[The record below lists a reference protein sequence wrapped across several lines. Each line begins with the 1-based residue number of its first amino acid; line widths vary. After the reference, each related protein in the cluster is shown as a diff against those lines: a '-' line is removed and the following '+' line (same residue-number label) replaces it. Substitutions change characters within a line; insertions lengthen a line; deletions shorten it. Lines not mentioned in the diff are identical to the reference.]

1 MNIDNRTSVV
11 INLAARY
18 AAAFGYAKIEQ
29 YVSNAVVTNE
39 DNRYHIQYFD
49 DFDPDV
55 EKIRIEHS
63 SLKMEFGS
71 MMLVNENGEIK
82 ESSVF
87 APPLMMDFRR
97 SKDIV
102 ETETNGDD
110 NIIIERWATKPWEI
124 SMKGILIDVQNRHY
138 PSDQIRRLHQLFKIN
153 DVLEVYGV
161 QFEEKDIDAIYLK
174 DISITPV
181 EGFSDTVQFS
191 ITASSIKSVSWE
203 LLKPNE
209 L

>member
-18 AAAFGYAKIEQ
+18 AAAFGLAKLDQ
-29 YVSNAVVTNE
+29 YVSNTVVTNE
-39 DNRYHIQYFD
+39 DNRYDIQYFE
-49 DFDPDV
+49 DFDPET
-55 EKIRIEHS
+55 EKIRLEHS
-63 SLKMEFGS
+63 SLKVEFGS
-71 MMLVNENGEIK
+71 MMQFSENGKMK

-97 SKDIV
+97 SKEIIA
-102 ETETNGDD
+102 TETNGDD
-110 NIIIERWATKPWEI
+110 NVVIERWNTQPWEI

-138 PSDQIRRLHQLFKIN
+138 PSDQIRKLHQLFKIN

-174 DISITPV
+174 DISITPL

-191 ITASSIKSVSWE
+191 FTASSIKSVSWN
-203 LLKPNE
+203 LLKPHE
-209 L
+209 

>member
-1 MNIDNRTSVV
+1 MNIEKGASVV
-11 INLAARY
+11 VNLAVRY
-18 AAAFGYAKIEQ
+18 AAAFGLSKIDQ
-29 YVSNAVVTNE
+29 YISNAVITNE
-39 DNRYHIQYFD
+39 DNKYDIQYFS
-49 DFDPDV
+49 DFDPDT
-55 EKIRIEHS
+55 EKIRLEHS
-63 SLKMEFGS
+63 SLKVEFGS
-71 MMLVNENGEIK
+71 MLLFNENGQEK

-97 SKDIV
+97 SKEIIA
-102 ETETNGDD
+102 TETNGDD
-110 NIIIERWATKPWEI
+110 NVIIERWNIQPWEI

-138 PSDQIRRLHQLFKIN
+138 PSDQIRKLHQLFKIN

-174 DISITPV
+174 DISITPL

-191 ITASSIKSVSWE
+191 LTASSIKSVSWN

-209 L
+209 